1 MKKIINDPATVLDE
15 MNRGFAAAY
24 ANIVEVHEDPLYVCR
39 AGGAVQGKVGVIS
52 GGGSGH
58 EPLGGGYVGKGMLS
72 AAAPGAFFSSP
83 TPDQILA
90 ATQAADGGA
99 GVLHLIL
106 NYTGDILNFETGAEL
121 ADMEDIPV
129 TTVVI
134 NDDVAVEDSTWTAGR
149 RGVAGAIVAFK
160 LAGAAADR
168 GDDLETVTRIAAKA
182 NDWMAT
188 MGLALSACTVPTV
201 GKPSFE
207 LAEDEMELGIGV
219 HGEPGGNC
227 GKVAACDPVVA
238 SNEAA
243 RAARRKRMACPRERR
258 AKYADAPSTILRQ
271 RSRCRHCR
279 TRGRLRRSRGAGAP
293 RAEVGRA
300 GDGERADAP
309 GMDRGGRYRSM
320 RQITRRGP
328 AARRLRPARSGRAAA
343 RARPRRWTS
352 LRVPLLSKPAHS
364 GRRPAPRLARRG

>member
-1 MKKIINDPATVLDE
+1 MKKIINDPSDVLDE

-39 AGGAVQGKVGVIS
+39 AGGALQGKVGVVS

-58 EPLGGGYVGKGMLS
+58 EPLGGGYVGSGMLS

-90 ATQAADGGA
+90 ASQAADGGA

-121 ADMEDIPV
+121 ADLEGLEV

-134 NDDVAVEDSTWTAGR
+134 NDDVAVENSTWTAGR

-168 GDDLETVTRIAAKA
+168 GDDLANVTRIANKA
-182 NDWMAT
+182 NENMAT
-188 MGLALSACTVPTV
+188 MGLALTACTVPTV

-219 HGEPGGNC
+219 HGEPGVKRVPMMKADDIVDALLEKVVEDLKLESGENVLLYINGLGATPLCEQYIMYNRANDRLAEMGVNVTRSQIGNFFTSLEMA
-227 GKVAACDPVVA
+227 GA
-238 SNEAA
+238 SLTVMRLDDELT
-243 RAARRKRMACPRERR
+243 EL
-258 AKYADAPSTILRQ
+258 YDAPVHT
-271 RSRCRHCR
+271 
-279 TRGRLRRSRGAGAP
+279 AGW
-293 RAEVGRA
+293 RA
-300 GDGERADAP
+300 G
-309 GMDRGGRYRSM
+309 M
-320 RQITRRGP
+320 
-328 AARRLRPARSGRAAA
+328 
-343 RARPRRWTS
+343 
-352 LRVPLLSKPAHS
+352 
-364 GRRPAPRLARRG
+364 

>member
-1 MKKIINDPATVLDE
+1 MKKIINDPANVLAE

-24 ANIVEVHEDPLYVCR
+24 RDIVELHDDPLYVCR
-39 AGGAVQGKVGVIS
+39 AGGALTGKVGVIS

-58 EPLGGGYVGKGMLS
+58 EPLGGGYVGRGMLS

-121 ADMEDIPV
+121 ADLEGIPI

-134 NDDVAVEDSTWTAGR
+134 NDDVAVENSTWTAGR

-182 NDWMAT
+182 NENMAT

-207 LAEDEMELGIGV
+207 LEDNEMELGIGV
-219 HGEPGGNC
+219 HGEPGVKRVPMMKADDIVDVLLDATVKDLGIERGEDVLLYINGLGATPLC
-227 GKVAACDPVVA
+227 EQYIMY
-238 SNEAA
+238 N
-243 RAARRKRMACPRERR
+243 RAADRLADLGINVTRSQVGNFFTSLEMAGASLTVMRLDDELTEL
-258 AKYADAPSTILRQ
+258 YDAPV
-271 RSRCRHCR
+271 R
-279 TRGRLRRSRGAGAP
+279 TAGW
-293 RAEVGRA
+293 RA
-300 GDGERADAP
+300 G
-309 GMDRGGRYRSM
+309 M
-320 RQITRRGP
+320 
-328 AARRLRPARSGRAAA
+328 
-343 RARPRRWTS
+343 
-352 LRVPLLSKPAHS
+352 
-364 GRRPAPRLARRG
+364 